1 MVEFEPFH
9 SAVNRIPVLRDKA
22 QGLAEDGM
30 LPEDLFAT
38 GKAPGHDHLEPEKLS
53 GSIDLEMIVRTPLVF
68 GEQTVDT
75 KGPKDRHFIDL
86 PMDGD
91 DLVVPPTMIK
101 GMISRAYETLTCSRF
116 RVFGDTDDREGQ
128 RRPKSKHSDRLTYRV
143 DPASALQLVPL
154 RLEKKDSD
162 GGFTAILLQGNT
174 MVTTDYSEGGTTYPT
189 MRAAS
194 LQAGMR
200 GHAKLCLQGGL
211 ERLERMTPHL
221 GEIRCHM
228 TLCLHGD
235 RGRGARYAY
244 WQVTHIRDN
253 SGKFVEV
260 FWINDSVTTIENLDD
275 VTGYVYRSTAEGDSP
290 SGLFHRKHDERVFFD
305 VSRGGPER
313 VTVDEGMLRDYRI
326 VVDSYIAYREE
337 EERLNLPLNK
347 RHHPNRVTAE
357 ARTIKQTRLKA
368 HKSQKEKTDVGQGET
383 NPEELPLVEL
393 EEGDLAYAVVERNR
407 DGSHV
412 VRQLLPVMIG
422 RRAYRVSPRDLARA
436 QGILPISDR
445 NEATAADRL
454 FGYIFPKAE
463 DKAVAENIAIQ
474 GQSLDSRNSEDESE
488 RNVVSRGRLIF
499 GAVDASRAKIGRK
512 EKILSPLLQPKTT
525 SARRFLTDSKGRT
538 PTNEESAPLARGEYF
553 ASGQFLGAAAYP
565 VHRTLME
572 RKNLDDSGF
581 PRRAQDDA
589 VIAGRKQDNI
599 GVRLTARSWVKIGSR
614 LRCRVSF
621 SNLSRNELTALIW
634 VLTPKNL
641 VPLRERDDDP
651 RTVGF
656 LQMGLGKPLGLGALE
671 VRIAEGG
678 LYVISGKDLGA
689 AYEDLSGCLGESES
703 QVEASE
709 YSFAEDVRTEL
720 ERQPWVQ
727 ALQRAAFGYTDGR
740 EVRYMSLEE
749 NKANNQTNF
758 RTGQP
763 KERRGLSPQDLHGD
777 GSHRCTQIPPDE
789 KRDPH

>member
-22 QGLAEDGM
+22 QGLAEDGR

-38 GKAPGHDHLEPEKLS
+38 GGAPGHDHLEPEKLS

-116 RVFGDTDDREGQ
+116 RVFGDTEDREGQ
-128 RRPKSKHSDRLTYRV
+128 RRPKSKHSDRLTYRG

-154 RLEKKDSD
+154 RLEKKNSD
-162 GGFTAILLQGNT
+162 GGFTAALLQGDT
-174 MVTTDYSEGGTTYPT
+174 MVTTDYRENGITYPT

-221 GEIRCHM
+221 EEIHCHM

-253 SGKFVEV
+253 SGKFVEA
-260 FWINDSVTTIENLDD
+260 FRIDDSVTTIEDMDD

-290 SGLFHRKHDERVFFD
+290 SKLFPRKHDERVFFD

-313 VTVDEGMLRDYRI
+313 VVVSEDVLRDYRI

-337 EERLNLPLNK
+337 EERLNLPLDK
-347 RHHPNRVTAE
+347 RHRPNRATAE
-357 ARTIKQTRLKA
+357 ARDGEGAPANLK
-368 HKSQKEKTDVGQGET
+368 KD
-383 NPEELPLVEL
+383 
-393 EEGDLAYAVVERNR
+393 DLAYAVVERNR
-407 DGSHV
+407 DGSHA

-436 QGILPISDR
+436 QGILPVSDR
-445 NEATAADRL
+445 DGATAADRL
-454 FGYIFPKAE
+454 FGYVVPEAE
-463 DKAVAENIAIQ
+463 DGARRGDV
-474 GQSLDSRNSEDESE
+474 S
-488 RNVVSRGRLIF
+488 SRGRLIF
-499 GAVDASRAKIGRK
+499 GAVDTSRAEIGRK

-538 PTNEESAPLARGEYF
+538 PTDEKGAPLARGEHF

-565 VHRTLME
+565 VHRTLVE

-581 PRRAQDDA
+581 PRRAQDE
-589 VIAGRKQDNI
+589 VVLAGRKQDNI

-621 SNLSRNELTALIW
+621 SNLSRNELTALVW

-641 VPLRERDDDP
+641 VPPRERNDDP

-678 LYVISGKDLGA
+678 LHVISGKDLGA

-703 QVEASE
+703 QTEVSE
-709 YSFAEDVRTEL
+709 YSFAEGVRAEL

-727 ALQRAAFGYTDGR
+727 ALQRAAFGYTDGK

-749 NKANNQTNF
+749 NKANNQTDF
-758 RTGQP
+758 RTGKP

-777 GSHRCTQIPPDE
+777 GSHRCTHIPPDE
-789 KRDPH
+789 KQAPRSQGPRPRYRRGR

>member
-38 GKAPGHDHLEPEKLS
+38 GKAPGHDHLEPGKLS

-68 GEQTVDT
+68 GEQTVEHEGG
-75 KGPKDRHFIDL
+75 KERHFIDL

-116 RVFGDTDDREGQ
+116 RVFGDTEDREGQ
-128 RRPKSKHSDRLTYRV
+128 RRPKSKHSDRLTYRG

-154 RLEKKDSD
+154 RLEKKNSD
-162 GGFTAILLQGNT
+162 GGFTAALLQGDT
-174 MVTTDYSEGGTTYPT
+174 MVTTDYRENGITYPT

-200 GHAKLCLQGGL
+200 GHARLLLSGGAK
-211 ERLERMTPHL
+211 ELERMAPHL
-221 GEIRCHM
+221 KEIHCHM

-253 SGKFVEV
+253 SGKFVEA
-260 FWINDSVTTIENLDD
+260 FRIDDSVTTIEDMDD

-290 SGLFHRKHDERVFFD
+290 SKLFPRKHDERVFFD

-313 VTVDEGMLRDYRI
+313 VVVSEDVLRDYRI

-337 EERLNLPLNK
+337 EERLNLPLDK
-347 RHHPNRVTAE
+347 RHRPNRATAE
-357 ARTIKQTRLKA
+357 ARDGEWAPADLK
-368 HKSQKEKTDVGQGET
+368 KD
-383 NPEELPLVEL
+383 
-393 EEGDLAYAVVERNR
+393 DLAYAVVERNR
-407 DGSHV
+407 DGSHA

-436 QGILPISDR
+436 QGILPVSDR
-445 NEATAADRL
+445 DGATAADRL
-454 FGYIFPKAE
+454 FGYVVPEAE
-463 DKAVAENIAIQ
+463 DGARRGDV
-474 GQSLDSRNSEDESE
+474 S
-488 RNVVSRGRLIF
+488 SRGRLIF

-538 PTNEESAPLARGEYF
+538 PTDEKGAPLARGEHF
-553 ASGQFLGAAAYP
+553 APGQFLGAAAYP
-565 VHRTLME
+565 VHRTLVE

-589 VIAGRKQDNI
+589 VLAGRKQDNI
-599 GVRLTARSWVKIGSR
+599 GVRLTARSWVRIGSR

-621 SNLSRNELTALIW
+621 SNLSRNELTALVW

-641 VPLRERDDDP
+641 VPPRERNDDP

-678 LYVISGKDLGA
+678 LHVISGKDLGA

-703 QVEASE
+703 RAEVSE
-709 YSFAEDVRTEL
+709 YSFAEGVRAEL

-727 ALQRAAFGYTDGR
+727 ALQRAAFGYTDGK

-749 NKANNQTNF
+749 NKANNQTDF
-758 RTGQP
+758 KTGRP
-763 KERRGLSPQDLHGD
+763 KDRRGFSPRDLHGD
-777 GSHRCTQIPPDE
+777 DSHRCTQIPLDE
-789 KRDPH
+789 KHAPHSWGPRPRYHRGR

>member
-22 QGLAEDGM
+22 QGLAEDGR

-38 GKAPGHDHLEPEKLS
+38 GGAPGHDHLEPEKLS

-86 PMDGD
+86 PMDD
-91 DLVVPPTMIK
+91 DGGLVVPPTMIK

-116 RVFGDTDDREGQ
+116 RVFGDTEDREGQ
-128 RRPKSKHSDRLTYRV
+128 RRPKSKHSDRLTYRG

-154 RLEKKDSD
+154 RLEKKNSD
-162 GGFTAILLQGNT
+162 GGFTAALLQGDT
-174 MVTTDYSEGGTTYPT
+174 MVTTDYRENGITYPT

-200 GHAKLCLQGGL
+200 GHAKLCLKVGL

-221 GEIRCHM
+221 EEIRCHM

-244 WQVTHIRDN
+244 WQVTHIQDN
-253 SGKFVEV
+253 SGNFVEA
-260 FWINDSVTTIENLDD
+260 FRIDDSVTTIEDMDN
-275 VTGYVYRSTAEGDSP
+275 VPGYVYRSTAEGDSP
-290 SGLFHRKHDERVFFD
+290 SSLFRRKHDERVFFD

-313 VTVDEGMLRDYRI
+313 VVVSEDVLRDYRI
-326 VVDSYIAYREE
+326 VIDSYIAYREE
-337 EERLNLPLNK
+337 EERLNLPLDK
-347 RHHPNRVTAE
+347 RHRPNRATAE
-357 ARTIKQTRLKA
+357 AR
-368 HKSQKEKTDVGQGET
+368 DGEGA
-383 NPEELPLVEL
+383 PVEL
-393 EEGDLAYAVVERNR
+393 KEGDLAYAVVERNR
-407 DGSHV
+407 DGSHA

-436 QGILPISDR
+436 QGILPVSDR
-445 NEATAADRL
+445 DGATAADRL
-454 FGYIFPKAE
+454 FGYVVPEAE
-463 DKAVAENIAIQ
+463 DGARRGDV
-474 GQSLDSRNSEDESE
+474 S
-488 RNVVSRGRLIF
+488 SRGRLIF

-512 EKILSPLLQPKTT
+512 EKTLSPLLQPKTT
-525 SARRFLTDSKGRT
+525 SARRFLTDSEGRT
-538 PTNEESAPLARGEYF
+538 PTDEKGAPLARGEHF

-565 VHRTLME
+565 VHRTLVE

-581 PRRAQDDA
+581 PRRAQNK
-589 VIAGRKQDNI
+589 VVLAGRKQDNI

-621 SNLSRNELTALIW
+621 SNLSRNELTALVW

-641 VPLRERDDDP
+641 VPPRERNDDP

-678 LYVISGKDLGA
+678 LRVISGKDLGA

-703 QVEASE
+703 QTEVSE
-709 YSFAEDVRTEL
+709 YSFAEGVRAEL

-727 ALQRAAFGYTDGR
+727 ALQRAAFGYTDGK

-749 NKANNQTNF
+749 NKANNQTDF
-758 RTGQP
+758 RTGKP

-777 GSHRCTQIPPDE
+777 GSHRCTHIPPDE
-789 KRDPH
+789 KRAPRSQGPRPRYRRGR

>member
-22 QGLAEDGM
+22 QGLAEDGR

-38 GKAPGHDHLEPEKLS
+38 GGAPGHDHLEPEKLS

-86 PMDGD
+86 PMDD
-91 DLVVPPTMIK
+91 DGGLVVPPTMIK

-116 RVFGDTDDREGQ
+116 RVFGDTEDREGQ
-128 RRPKSKHSDRLTYRV
+128 RRPKSKHSDRLTYRG

-154 RLEKKDSD
+154 RLEKKNSD
-162 GGFTAILLQGNT
+162 GGFTAALLQGDT
-174 MVTTDYSEGGTTYPT
+174 MVTTDYRENGITYPT

-221 GEIRCHM
+221 EEIHCHM

-244 WQVTHIRDN
+244 WQVTHIRDG

-260 FWINDSVTTIENLDD
+260 FWINDSVTTIEDMDD

-290 SGLFHRKHDERVFFD
+290 SKLFPRKHDERVFFD

-313 VTVDEGMLRDYRI
+313 VVVSEDVLRDYRI

-337 EERLNLPLNK
+337 EERLNLPLDK
-347 RHHPNRVTAE
+347 RHRPNRATAE
-357 ARTIKQTRLKA
+357 ARDGEGAPANLK
-368 HKSQKEKTDVGQGET
+368 KD
-383 NPEELPLVEL
+383 
-393 EEGDLAYAVVERNR
+393 DLAYAVVERNR
-407 DGSHV
+407 DGSHA

-422 RRAYRVSPRDLARA
+422 RRAYRVSPRDLAEL
-436 QGILPISDR
+436 QGILPVSDR
-445 NEATAADRL
+445 DGATAADRL
-454 FGYIFPKAE
+454 FGYVVPEAE
-463 DKAVAENIAIQ
+463 DGARGGDV
-474 GQSLDSRNSEDESE
+474 S
-488 RNVVSRGRLIF
+488 SRGRLTF

-538 PTNEESAPLARGEYF
+538 PTDEKGAPLARGEHF
-553 ASGQFLGAAAYP
+553 APGQFLGAAAYP
-565 VHRTLME
+565 VHRTLVE

-589 VIAGRKQDNI
+589 VLAGRKQDNI
-599 GVRLTARSWVKIGSR
+599 GVRLTARSWVRIGSR

-621 SNLSRNELTALIW
+621 SNLSRNELTALVW

-641 VPLRERDDDP
+641 VPPRERNDDP

-678 LYVISGKDLGA
+678 LRVISGKDLGA

-703 QVEASE
+703 QTEVSE
-709 YSFAEDVRTEL
+709 YSFAEGVRAEL

-727 ALQRAAFGYTDGR
+727 ALQRAAFGYTDGK

-749 NKANNQTNF
+749 NKANNQTDF
-758 RTGQP
+758 RTGKP

-777 GSHRCTQIPPDE
+777 GSHRCTHIPPDE
-789 KRDPH
+789 KQAPRSQGPRPRYRRGR

>member
-22 QGLAEDGM
+22 QGLAEDGR

-38 GKAPGHDHLEPEKLS
+38 GGAPGHDHLESEKLS

-68 GEQTVDT
+68 GEQTIDT
-75 KGPKDRHFIDL
+75 KGPKERHFIDL

-116 RVFGDTDDREGQ
+116 RVFGDTEDREGQ
-128 RRPKSKHSDRLTYRV
+128 RRPKSKHSDRLTYRG
-143 DPASALQLVPL
+143 DPASALRLVPL
-154 RLEKKDSD
+154 RLEKKNSD
-162 GGFTAILLQGNT
+162 GGFTAALLQGDT
-174 MVTTDYSEGGTTYPT
+174 MVTTDYRENGITYPT

-221 GEIRCHM
+221 EEIRCHM

-244 WQVTHIRDN
+244 WQVTHIRDG
-253 SGKFVEV
+253 SGKFVEA
-260 FWINDSVTTIENLDD
+260 FRIDDSVTTIEDMDD
-275 VTGYVYRSTAEGDSP
+275 VPGYVYRSTAEGDSP
-290 SGLFHRKHDERVFFD
+290 SSLFRRKHDERVFFD

-313 VTVDEGMLRDYRI
+313 VVVSEDVLRDYRI
-326 VVDSYIAYREE
+326 VIDSYIAYREE
-337 EERLNLPLNK
+337 EERLNLPLDK
-347 RHHPNRVTAE
+347 RHRPNRATAE
-357 ARTIKQTRLKA
+357 ARDGEGAPADLK
-368 HKSQKEKTDVGQGET
+368 K
-383 NPEELPLVEL
+383 
-393 EEGDLAYAVVERNR
+393 GDLAYAVVERNR
-407 DGSHV
+407 DGSHA

-422 RRAYRVSPRDLARA
+422 RRAYRVSPRDLAEL
-436 QGILPISDR
+436 QGILPVSDR
-445 NEATAADRL
+445 DGATAADRL
-454 FGYIFPKAE
+454 FGYVVPEAE
-463 DKAVAENIAIQ
+463 DGARRGDV
-474 GQSLDSRNSEDESE
+474 S
-488 RNVVSRGRLIF
+488 SRGRLIF
-499 GAVDASRAKIGRK
+499 GAVDASRAEIGRK
-512 EKILSPLLQPKTT
+512 EKVLSPLLQPKTT
-525 SARRFLTDSKGRT
+525 SARRFLTDSEGRT
-538 PTNEESAPLARGEYF
+538 PTDEKGAPLARGEHF

-565 VHRTLME
+565 VHRTLVE

-589 VIAGRKQDNI
+589 VLAGRKQDNI
-599 GVRLTARSWVKIGSR
+599 GVRLTARSWVRIGSR

-621 SNLSRNELTALIW
+621 SNLSRNELTALVW

-641 VPLRERDDDP
+641 VPPRERNDDP

-671 VRIAEGG
+671 VRIVEGG
-678 LYVISGKDLGA
+678 LHVISGKDLGA
-689 AYEDLSGCLGESES
+689 AYEGLSGCLGESES
-703 QVEASE
+703 QAEVSE
-709 YSFAEDVRTEL
+709 YAFAEGVRAEL

-727 ALQRAAFGYTDGR
+727 ALQRAAFGYTDGK

-749 NKANNQTNF
+749 NKANNQTDF
-758 RTGQP
+758 RTGKP

-777 GSHRCTQIPPDE
+777 GSHRCTQVSPDE
-789 KRDPH
+789 KRGPRSQGPRPRYRRGR

>member
-22 QGLAEDGM
+22 QGLAEDGR

-38 GKAPGHDHLEPEKLS
+38 GGAPGHDHLESEKLS

-68 GEQTVDT
+68 GEQTIDT
-75 KGPKDRHFIDL
+75 KGPKERHFIDL

-116 RVFGDTDDREGQ
+116 RVFGDTEDREGQ
-128 RRPKSKHSDRLTYRV
+128 RRPKSKHSDRLTYRG
-143 DPASALQLVPL
+143 DPASALRLVPL
-154 RLEKKDSD
+154 RLEKKNSD
-162 GGFTAILLQGNT
+162 GGFTAALLQGDT
-174 MVTTDYSEGGTTYPT
+174 MVTTDYRENGITYPT

-221 GEIRCHM
+221 EEIRCHM

-244 WQVTHIRDN
+244 WQVTHIRDG
-253 SGKFVEV
+253 SGKFVEA
-260 FWINDSVTTIENLDD
+260 FRIDDSVTTIEDMDD
-275 VTGYVYRSTAEGDSP
+275 VPGYVYRSTAEGDSP
-290 SGLFHRKHDERVFFD
+290 SSLFRRKHDERVFFD

-313 VTVDEGMLRDYRI
+313 VVVSEDVLRDYRI
-326 VVDSYIAYREE
+326 VIDSYIAYREE
-337 EERLNLPLNK
+337 EERLNLPLDK
-347 RHHPNRVTAE
+347 RHRPNRATAE
-357 ARTIKQTRLKA
+357 ARDGEGAPADLK
-368 HKSQKEKTDVGQGET
+368 K
-383 NPEELPLVEL
+383 
-393 EEGDLAYAVVERNR
+393 GDLAYAVVERNR
-407 DGSHV
+407 DGSHA

-422 RRAYRVSPRDLARA
+422 RRAYRVSPRDLAEL
-436 QGILPISDR
+436 QGILPVSDR
-445 NEATAADRL
+445 DGATAADRL
-454 FGYIFPKAE
+454 FGYVVPEAE
-463 DKAVAENIAIQ
+463 DGARRGDV
-474 GQSLDSRNSEDESE
+474 S
-488 RNVVSRGRLIF
+488 SRGRLIF
-499 GAVDASRAKIGRK
+499 GAVDASRAEIGRK
-512 EKILSPLLQPKTT
+512 EKVLSPLLQPKTT
-525 SARRFLTDSKGRT
+525 SARRFLTDSEGRT
-538 PTNEESAPLARGEYF
+538 PTDEKGAPLARGEHF

-565 VHRTLME
+565 VHRTLVE

-589 VIAGRKQDNI
+589 VLAGRKQDNI
-599 GVRLTARSWVKIGSR
+599 GVRLTARSWVRIGSR

-621 SNLSRNELTALIW
+621 SNLSRNELPALVW

-641 VPLRERDDDP
+641 VPPRERNDDP

-671 VRIAEGG
+671 VRIVEGG
-678 LYVISGKDLGA
+678 LHVISGKDLGA
-689 AYEDLSGCLGESES
+689 AYEGLSGCLGESES
-703 QVEASE
+703 QAEVSE
-709 YSFAEDVRTEL
+709 YAFAEGVRAEL

-727 ALQRAAFGYTDGR
+727 ALQRAAFGYTDGK

-749 NKANNQTNF
+749 NKANNQTDF
-758 RTGQP
+758 RTGKP

-777 GSHRCTQIPPDE
+777 GSHRCTQVSPDE
-789 KRDPH
+789 KRVPRSQGPRPRYRRGR

>member
-22 QGLAEDGM
+22 QGLAEDGR

-38 GKAPGHDHLEPEKLS
+38 GGAPGHDHLEPEKLS

-86 PMDGD
+86 PMDD
-91 DLVVPPTMIK
+91 DGGLVVPPTMIK

-116 RVFGDTDDREGQ
+116 RVFGDTEDREGQ
-128 RRPKSKHSDRLTYRV
+128 RRPKSKHSDRLTYRG

-154 RLEKKDSD
+154 RLEKKNSD
-162 GGFTAILLQGNT
+162 GGFTAALLQGDT
-174 MVTTDYSEGGTTYPT
+174 MVTTDYRENGITYPT

-200 GHAKLCLQGGL
+200 GHAKLCLKVGL

-221 GEIRCHM
+221 EEIRCHM

-244 WQVTHIRDN
+244 WQVTHIQDN
-253 SGKFVEV
+253 SGNFVEA
-260 FWINDSVTTIENLDD
+260 FRIDDSVTTIEDMDN
-275 VTGYVYRSTAEGDSP
+275 VPGYVYRSTAEGDSP
-290 SGLFHRKHDERVFFD
+290 SSLFRRKHDERVFFD

-313 VTVDEGMLRDYRI
+313 VVVSEDVLRDYRI
-326 VVDSYIAYREE
+326 VIDSYIAYREE
-337 EERLNLPLNK
+337 ERLNLPLDK
-347 RHHPNRVTAE
+347 RHRPNRATAE
-357 ARTIKQTRLKA
+357 AR
-368 HKSQKEKTDVGQGET
+368 DGEGA
-383 NPEELPLVEL
+383 PVEL
-393 EEGDLAYAVVERNR
+393 KEGDLAYAVVERNR
-407 DGSHV
+407 DGSHA

-436 QGILPISDR
+436 QGILPVSDR
-445 NEATAADRL
+445 DGATAADRL
-454 FGYIFPKAE
+454 FGYVVPEAE
-463 DKAVAENIAIQ
+463 DGARRGDV
-474 GQSLDSRNSEDESE
+474 S
-488 RNVVSRGRLIF
+488 SRGRLIF

-512 EKILSPLLQPKTT
+512 EKTLSPLLQPKTT
-525 SARRFLTDSKGRT
+525 SARRFLTDSEGRT
-538 PTNEESAPLARGEYF
+538 PTDEKGAPLARGEHF

-565 VHRTLME
+565 VHRTLVE

-581 PRRAQDDA
+581 PRRAQNK
-589 VIAGRKQDNI
+589 VVLAGRKQDNI

-621 SNLSRNELTALIW
+621 SNLSRNELTALVW

-641 VPLRERDDDP
+641 VPPRERNDDP

-678 LYVISGKDLGA
+678 LRVISGKDLGA

-703 QVEASE
+703 QTEVSE
-709 YSFAEDVRTEL
+709 YSFAEGVRAEL

-727 ALQRAAFGYTDGR
+727 ALQRAAFGYTDGK

-749 NKANNQTNF
+749 NKANNQTDF
-758 RTGQP
+758 KTGKP

-777 GSHRCTQIPPDE
+777 GSHRCTHIPPDE
-789 KRDPH
+789 KRAPRSQGPRPRYRRGR

>member
-22 QGLAEDGM
+22 QGLAEDGR

-38 GKAPGHDHLEPEKLS
+38 GGAPGHDHLEPEKLS

-86 PMDGD
+86 PMDD
-91 DLVVPPTMIK
+91 DGGLVVPPTMIK

-116 RVFGDTDDREGQ
+116 RVFGDTEDREGQ
-128 RRPKSKHSDRLTYRV
+128 RRPKSKHSDRLTYRG

-154 RLEKKDSD
+154 RLEKKNSD
-162 GGFTAILLQGNT
+162 GSFTAALLQGDT
-174 MVTTDYSEGGTTYPT
+174 MVTTDYRENGITYPT

-200 GHAKLCLQGGL
+200 GHAKLCLKVGL

-221 GEIRCHM
+221 EEIRCHM

-244 WQVTHIRDN
+244 WQVTHIQDN
-253 SGKFVEV
+253 SGNFVEA
-260 FWINDSVTTIENLDD
+260 FRIDDSVTTIEDMDN
-275 VTGYVYRSTAEGDSP
+275 VPGYVYRSTAEGDSP
-290 SGLFHRKHDERVFFD
+290 SSLFRRKHDERVFFD

-313 VTVDEGMLRDYRI
+313 VVVSEDVLRDYRI
-326 VVDSYIAYREE
+326 VIDSYIAYREE
-337 EERLNLPLNK
+337 ERLNLPLDK
-347 RHHPNRVTAE
+347 RHRPNRATAE
-357 ARTIKQTRLKA
+357 AR
-368 HKSQKEKTDVGQGET
+368 DGEGA
-383 NPEELPLVEL
+383 PVEL
-393 EEGDLAYAVVERNR
+393 KEGDLAYAVVERNR
-407 DGSHV
+407 DGSHA

-436 QGILPISDR
+436 QGILPVSDR
-445 NEATAADRL
+445 DGATAADRL
-454 FGYIFPKAE
+454 FGYVVPEAE
-463 DKAVAENIAIQ
+463 DGARRGDV
-474 GQSLDSRNSEDESE
+474 S
-488 RNVVSRGRLIF
+488 SRGRLIF

-512 EKILSPLLQPKTT
+512 EKTLSPLLQPKTT
-525 SARRFLTDSKGRT
+525 SARRFLTDSEGRT
-538 PTNEESAPLARGEYF
+538 PTDEKGAPLARGEHF

-565 VHRTLME
+565 VHRTLVE

-581 PRRAQDDA
+581 PRRAQNK
-589 VIAGRKQDNI
+589 VVLAGRKQDNI

-621 SNLSRNELTALIW
+621 SNLSRNELTALVW

-641 VPLRERDDDP
+641 VPPRERNDDP

-678 LYVISGKDLGA
+678 LRVISGKDLGA

-703 QVEASE
+703 QTEVSE
-709 YSFAEDVRTEL
+709 YSFAEGVRAEL

-727 ALQRAAFGYTDGR
+727 ALQRAAFGYTDGK

-749 NKANNQTNF
+749 NKANNQTDF
-758 RTGQP
+758 RTGKP

-777 GSHRCTQIPPDE
+777 GSHRCTHIPPDE
-789 KRDPH
+789 KRAPRSQGPRPRYRRGR

>member
-38 GKAPGHDHLEPEKLS
+38 GKAPGHDHLEPGKLS

-68 GEQTVDT
+68 GEQTVEHEGG
-75 KGPKDRHFIDL
+75 KERHFIDL

-116 RVFGDTDDREGQ
+116 RVFGDTEDREGQ
-128 RRPKSKHSDRLTYRV
+128 RRPKSKHSDRLTYRG

-154 RLEKKDSD
+154 RLEKKNSD
-162 GGFTAILLQGNT
+162 GGFTAALLQGDT
-174 MVTTDYSEGGTTYPT
+174 MVTTDYRENGITYPT

-200 GHAKLCLQGGL
+200 GHARLLLSGGAK
-211 ERLERMTPHL
+211 ELERMAPHL
-221 GEIRCHM
+221 KEIHCHM

-253 SGKFVEV
+253 SGKFVEA
-260 FWINDSVTTIENLDD
+260 FRIDDSVTTIEDMDD

-290 SGLFHRKHDERVFFD
+290 SKLFPRKHDERVFFD

-313 VTVDEGMLRDYRI
+313 VVVSEDVLRDYRI
-326 VVDSYIAYREE
+326 VIDSYIAYREE
-337 EERLNLPLNK
+337 EERLNLPLDK
-347 RHHPNRVTAE
+347 RHRPNRATAE
-357 ARTIKQTRLKA
+357 ARDGEWAPADLK
-368 HKSQKEKTDVGQGET
+368 KD
-383 NPEELPLVEL
+383 
-393 EEGDLAYAVVERNR
+393 DLAYAVVERNR
-407 DGSHV
+407 DGSHA

-422 RRAYRVSPRDLARA
+422 RRAYQVSPRDLARA
-436 QGILPISDR
+436 QGILPVSDR
-445 NEATAADRL
+445 DGATAADRL
-454 FGYIFPKAE
+454 FGYVVPEAE
-463 DKAVAENIAIQ
+463 DGARRGDV
-474 GQSLDSRNSEDESE
+474 S
-488 RNVVSRGRLIF
+488 SRGRLIF

-538 PTNEESAPLARGEYF
+538 PTDEKGAPLARGEHF
-553 ASGQFLGAAAYP
+553 APGQFLGAAAYP
-565 VHRTLME
+565 VHRTLVE

-589 VIAGRKQDNI
+589 VLAGRKQDNI
-599 GVRLTARSWVKIGSR
+599 GVRLTARSWVRIGSR

-621 SNLSRNELTALIW
+621 SNLSRNELTALVW

-641 VPLRERDDDP
+641 VPPRERNDDP

-678 LYVISGKDLGA
+678 LHVISGKDLGA

-703 QVEASE
+703 RAEVSE
-709 YSFAEDVRTEL
+709 SSFAEGVRAEL

-727 ALQRAAFGYTDGR
+727 ALQRAAFGYTDGK

-749 NKANNQTNF
+749 NKANNQTDF
-758 RTGQP
+758 KTGRP
-763 KERRGLSPQDLHGD
+763 KDRRGFSPRDLHGD
-777 GSHRCTQIPPDE
+777 DSHRCTQIPLDE
-789 KRDPH
+789 KHAPHSWGPRPRYHRGR

>member
-22 QGLAEDGM
+22 QGLAEDGR

-91 DLVVPPTMIK
+91 GGLVVPPTMIK

-116 RVFGDTDDREGQ
+116 RVFGDTEDREGQ
-128 RRPKSKHSDRLTYRV
+128 RRPKSKHSDRLTYRG

-154 RLEKKDSD
+154 RLEKKNFD
-162 GGFTAILLQGNT
+162 GGFTAALLQGDT
-174 MVTTDYSEGGTTYPT
+174 MVTTDYRENGITYPT

-221 GEIRCHM
+221 EEIRCHM

-244 WQVTHIRDN
+244 WQVTHIQDN
-253 SGKFVEV
+253 SGNFVEA
-260 FWINDSVTTIENLDD
+260 FRIDDSVTTIEDMDN
-275 VTGYVYRSTAEGDSP
+275 VPGYVYRSTAEGDSP
-290 SGLFHRKHDERVFFD
+290 SSLFPRKHDERVFFD

-313 VTVDEGMLRDYRI
+313 VVVSEDVLRDYRI
-326 VVDSYIAYREE
+326 VIDSYIAYREE
-337 EERLNLPLNK
+337 EERLNLPLDK
-347 RHHPNRVTAE
+347 RHRPNRATAE
-357 ARTIKQTRLKA
+357 AR
-368 HKSQKEKTDVGQGET
+368 DGEGA
-383 NPEELPLVEL
+383 PVEL
-393 EEGDLAYAVVERNR
+393 KEGDLAYAVVERNR
-407 DGSHV
+407 DGSHA

-422 RRAYRVSPRDLARA
+422 RRAYRVSPRDLAEH
-436 QGILPISDR
+436 QGILPVSDR
-445 NEATAADRL
+445 DGATAADRL
-454 FGYIFPKAE
+454 FGYVVPEAE
-463 DKAVAENIAIQ
+463 DGARRGDV
-474 GQSLDSRNSEDESE
+474 S
-488 RNVVSRGRLIF
+488 SRGRLIF
-499 GAVDASRAKIGRK
+499 GAVDASRAEIGRK

-538 PTNEESAPLARGEYF
+538 PTDEKGAPLARGEHF

-565 VHRTLME
+565 VHRTLVE

-581 PRRAQDDA
+581 PRRAQDE
-589 VIAGRKQDNI
+589 VVLAGRKQDNI

-621 SNLSRNELTALIW
+621 SNLSRNELTALVW

-641 VPLRERDDDP
+641 VPPRERNDDP

-678 LYVISGKDLGA
+678 LHVISGKDLGA
-689 AYEDLSGCLGESES
+689 AYEDLSGCLGESKS
-703 QVEASE
+703 QTEVSE
-709 YSFAEDVRTEL
+709 YSFAEGVRAEL

-727 ALQRAAFGYTDGR
+727 ALQRAAFGYTDGK

-749 NKANNQTNF
+749 NKANNQTDF
-758 RTGQP
+758 RTGKP

-777 GSHRCTQIPPDE
+777 GSHRCTHIPPDE
-789 KRDPH
+789 KRAPRSQGPRPRYRRGR

>member
-22 QGLAEDGM
+22 QGLAEDGR

-38 GKAPGHDHLEPEKLS
+38 GGAPGHDHLEPEKLS

-86 PMDGD
+86 PMDD
-91 DLVVPPTMIK
+91 DGGLVVPPTMIK

-116 RVFGDTDDREGQ
+116 RVFGDTEDREGQ
-128 RRPKSKHSDRLTYRV
+128 RRPKSKHSDRLTYRG

-154 RLEKKDSD
+154 RLEKKNSD
-162 GGFTAILLQGNT
+162 GSFTAALLQGDT
-174 MVTTDYSEGGTTYPT
+174 MVTTDYRENGITYPT

-200 GHAKLCLQGGL
+200 GHAKLCLKVGL

-221 GEIRCHM
+221 EEIRCHM

-235 RGRGARYAY
+235 RGRGAHYAY

-260 FWINDSVTTIENLDD
+260 FWINDSVTTIEDMDD

-290 SGLFHRKHDERVFFD
+290 SKLFPRKHDERVFFD

-313 VTVDEGMLRDYRI
+313 ITVSEDLLRGYRI

-337 EERLNLPLNK
+337 EERLNLPLDK
-347 RHHPNRVTAE
+347 RHRPNRATAE
-357 ARTIKQTRLKA
+357 ARGGEGTPAELK
-368 HKSQKEKTDVGQGET
+368 
-383 NPEELPLVEL
+383 
-393 EEGDLAYAVVERNR
+393 EGDLAYAVVERNR
-407 DGSHV
+407 DGSHA

-436 QGILPISDR
+436 QGILPVSDR
-445 NEATAADRL
+445 DGATAADRL
-454 FGYIFPKAE
+454 FGYVVPEAE
-463 DKAVAENIAIQ
+463 DGARRGDV
-474 GQSLDSRNSEDESE
+474 S
-488 RNVVSRGRLIF
+488 SRGRLIF

-512 EKILSPLLQPKTT
+512 EKTLSPLLQPKTT
-525 SARRFLTDSKGRT
+525 SARRFLTDSEGRT
-538 PTNEESAPLARGEYF
+538 PTDEKGAPLARGEHF

-565 VHRTLME
+565 VHRTLVE

-581 PRRAQDDA
+581 PRRAQDE
-589 VIAGRKQDNI
+589 VVLAGRKQDNI

-621 SNLSRNELTALIW
+621 SNLSRNELTALVW

-641 VPLRERDDDP
+641 VPPRERNDDP

-678 LYVISGKDLGA
+678 LHVISGKDLGA

-703 QVEASE
+703 QTEVSE
-709 YSFAEDVRTEL
+709 YSFAEGVRAEL

-727 ALQRAAFGYTDGR
+727 ALQRAAFGYTDGK

-749 NKANNQTNF
+749 NKANNQTDF
-758 RTGQP
+758 RTGKP

-777 GSHRCTQIPPDE
+777 GSHRCTHIPPDE
-789 KRDPH
+789 KRAPRSQGPRPRYRRGR

>member
-22 QGLAEDGM
+22 QGLAEDGR

-68 GEQTVDT
+68 GEQTVEHEGG
-75 KGPKDRHFIDL
+75 KERHFIDL

-116 RVFGDTDDREGQ
+116 RVFGDTEDREGQ
-128 RRPKSKHSDRLTYRV
+128 RRPKSKHSDRLTYRG

-154 RLEKKDSD
+154 RLEKKNSD
-162 GGFTAILLQGNT
+162 GGFTAALLQGDT
-174 MVTTDYSEGGTTYPT
+174 MVTTDYRENGITYPT

-200 GHAKLCLQGGL
+200 GHARLLLSGGAK
-211 ERLERMTPHL
+211 ELERMAPHL
-221 GEIRCHM
+221 KEIHCHM

-253 SGKFVEV
+253 SGKFVEA
-260 FWINDSVTTIENLDD
+260 FRIDDSVTTIEDMDD

-290 SGLFHRKHDERVFFD
+290 SKLFPRKHDERVFFD

-313 VTVDEGMLRDYRI
+313 VVVSEDVLRDYRI

-337 EERLNLPLNK
+337 EERLNLPLDK
-347 RHHPNRVTAE
+347 RHRPNRATAE
-357 ARTIKQTRLKA
+357 ARDGEWAPADLK
-368 HKSQKEKTDVGQGET
+368 KD
-383 NPEELPLVEL
+383 
-393 EEGDLAYAVVERNR
+393 DLAYAVVERNR
-407 DGSHV
+407 DGSHA

-436 QGILPISDR
+436 QGILPVSDR
-445 NEATAADRL
+445 DGATAADRL
-454 FGYIFPKAE
+454 FGYVVPEAE
-463 DKAVAENIAIQ
+463 DGARRGDV
-474 GQSLDSRNSEDESE
+474 S
-488 RNVVSRGRLIF
+488 SRGRLIF

-538 PTNEESAPLARGEYF
+538 PTDEKGAPLARGEHF
-553 ASGQFLGAAAYP
+553 APGQFLGAAAYP
-565 VHRTLME
+565 VHRTLVE

-589 VIAGRKQDNI
+589 VLAGRTQDNI
-599 GVRLTARSWVKIGSR
+599 GVRLTARSWVRIGSR

-621 SNLSRNELTALIW
+621 SNLSRNELTALVW

-641 VPLRERDDDP
+641 VPPRERNDDP

-678 LYVISGKDLGA
+678 LHVISGKDLGA

-703 QVEASE
+703 RAEVSE
-709 YSFAEDVRTEL
+709 YSFAEGVRAEL

-727 ALQRAAFGYTDGR
+727 ALQRAAFGYTDGK

-749 NKANNQTNF
+749 NKANNQTDF
-758 RTGQP
+758 KTGRP
-763 KERRGLSPQDLHGD
+763 KDRRGFSPRDLHGD
-777 GSHRCTQIPPDE
+777 DSHRCTQIPLDE
-789 KRDPH
+789 KHAPHSWGPRPRYHRGR

>member
-22 QGLAEDGM
+22 QGLAEDGR

-91 DLVVPPTMIK
+91 GGLVVPPTMIK

-116 RVFGDTDDREGQ
+116 RVFGDTEDREGQ
-128 RRPKSKHSDRLTYRV
+128 RRPKSKHFDRLTYRG

-154 RLEKKDSD
+154 RLEKKNSD
-162 GGFTAILLQGNT
+162 GGFTAALLQGDT
-174 MVTTDYSEGGTTYPT
+174 MVTTDYRENGITYPT

-221 GEIRCHM
+221 EEIRCHM

-244 WQVTHIRDN
+244 WQVTHIQDN
-253 SGKFVEV
+253 SGNFVEA
-260 FWINDSVTTIENLDD
+260 FRIDDSVTTIEDMDN
-275 VTGYVYRSTAEGDSP
+275 VPGYVYRSTAEGDSP
-290 SGLFHRKHDERVFFD
+290 SSLFRRKHDERVFFD

-313 VTVDEGMLRDYRI
+313 VVVSEDVLRDYRI
-326 VVDSYIAYREE
+326 VIDSYIAYREE
-337 EERLNLPLNK
+337 EERLNLPLDK
-347 RHHPNRVTAE
+347 RHRPNRATAE
-357 ARTIKQTRLKA
+357 AR
-368 HKSQKEKTDVGQGET
+368 DGEGA
-383 NPEELPLVEL
+383 PVEL
-393 EEGDLAYAVVERNR
+393 KEGDLAYAVVERNR
-407 DGSHV
+407 DGSHA

-436 QGILPISDR
+436 QGILPVSDR
-445 NEATAADRL
+445 DGATAADRL
-454 FGYIFPKAE
+454 FGYVVPEAE
-463 DKAVAENIAIQ
+463 DGARRGDV
-474 GQSLDSRNSEDESE
+474 S
-488 RNVVSRGRLIF
+488 SRGRLIF

-512 EKILSPLLQPKTT
+512 EKTLSPLLQPKTT
-525 SARRFLTDSKGRT
+525 SARRFLTDSEGRT
-538 PTNEESAPLARGEYF
+538 PTDEKGAPLARGEHF

-565 VHRTLME
+565 VHRTLVE

-581 PRRAQDDA
+581 PRRAQDE
-589 VIAGRKQDNI
+589 VVLAGRKQDNI

-621 SNLSRNELTALIW
+621 SNLSRNELTALVW

-641 VPLRERDDDP
+641 VPPRERNDDP

-678 LYVISGKDLGA
+678 LHVISGKDLGA

-703 QVEASE
+703 QTEVSE
-709 YSFAEDVRTEL
+709 YSFAEDVRAEL

-727 ALQRAAFGYTDGR
+727 ALQRAAFGYTDGK

-749 NKANNQTNF
+749 NKANNQTDF
-758 RTGQP
+758 KTGKP

-777 GSHRCTQIPPDE
+777 GSHRCTHIPPDE
-789 KRDPH
+789 KRAPRSQGPRPRYRRGR

>member
-30 LPEDLFAT
+30 LPEDLFAI

-86 PMDGD
+86 PMDD
-91 DLVVPPTMIK
+91 DGGLVVPPTMIK

-116 RVFGDTDDREGQ
+116 RVFGDTEDREGQ
-128 RRPKSKHSDRLTYRV
+128 RRPKSKHSDRLTYRG

-154 RLEKKDSD
+154 RLEKKNSD
-162 GGFTAILLQGNT
+162 GGFTAALLQGDT
-174 MVTTDYSEGGTTYPT
+174 MVTTDYREGSITYPT

-200 GHAKLCLQGGL
+200 GHAKFCLQGGL

-253 SGKFVEV
+253 SGKFVEA
-260 FWINDSVTTIENLDD
+260 FRIDDSVTTIEDMDD

-290 SGLFHRKHDERVFFD
+290 SKLFPRKHDERVFFD

-313 VTVDEGMLRDYRI
+313 VTVSEDVLRDYRI

-337 EERLNLPLNK
+337 EERLNLPLDK
-347 RHHPNRVTAE
+347 GHHPNRATAE
-357 ARTIKQTRLKA
+357 AR
-368 HKSQKEKTDVGQGET
+368 GGEGA
-383 NPEELPLVEL
+383 PVEL
-393 EEGDLAYAVVERNR
+393 KEGDLAYAVVERNR
-407 DGSHV
+407 DGSHA

-422 RRAYRVSPRDLARA
+422 RRAYRVSPRRLAER
-436 QGILPISDR
+436 QGILPVSDR
-445 NEATAADRL
+445 DGATAADRL
-454 FGYIFPKAE
+454 FGYVVPEAE
-463 DKAVAENIAIQ
+463 DGARGGDV
-474 GQSLDSRNSEDESE
+474 S
-488 RNVVSRGRLIF
+488 SRGRLTF

-538 PTNEESAPLARGEYF
+538 PTDEKGAPLARGEHF
-553 ASGQFLGAAAYP
+553 APGQFLGAAAYP
-565 VHRTLME
+565 VHRTLVE

-581 PRRAQDDA
+581 PRRAQDE
-589 VIAGRKQDNI
+589 VVLAGRKQDNI

-621 SNLSRNELTALIW
+621 SNLSRNELTALVW

-641 VPLRERDDDP
+641 VPPRERNDDP

-678 LYVISGKDLGA
+678 LHVISGKDLGA

-703 QVEASE
+703 QTEVSE
-709 YSFAEDVRTEL
+709 YSFAEGVRAEL

-727 ALQRAAFGYTDGR
+727 ALQRAAFGYTDGK

-749 NKANNQTNF
+749 NKANNQTDF
-758 RTGQP
+758 RTGKP

-777 GSHRCTQIPPDE
+777 GSHRCTHIPPDE
-789 KRDPH
+789 KQAPRSQGPRPRYRRGR

>member
-22 QGLAEDGM
+22 QGLAEDGR

-38 GKAPGHDHLEPEKLS
+38 GGAPGHDHLEPERLS

-68 GEQTVDT
+68 GEQTVEHEGG
-75 KGPKDRHFIDL
+75 KERHFIDL

-116 RVFGDTDDREGQ
+116 RVFGDTEDREGQ
-128 RRPKSKHSDRLTYRV
+128 RRPKSKHSDRLTYRG

-154 RLEKKDSD
+154 RLEKKNSD
-162 GGFTAILLQGNT
+162 GGFTAALLQGDT
-174 MVTTDYSEGGTTYPT
+174 MVTTDYRENGIIYPT
-189 MRAAS
+189 MRTAN

-200 GHAKLCLQGGL
+200 GHAKLCLKGGL

-221 GEIRCHM
+221 EEIHCHM

-244 WQVTHIRDN
+244 WQVTHIRDG

-260 FWINDSVTTIENLDD
+260 FRIDDSVTTIEDLDD
-275 VTGYVYRSTAEGDSP
+275 VPGYVYRSTAEGDSP
-290 SGLFHRKHDERVFFD
+290 SNLFPRKHDERVFFD

-313 VTVDEGMLRDYRI
+313 VVVGEDVLRGYRI

-337 EERLNLPLNK
+337 EERLNLPLDK
-347 RHHPNRVTAE
+347 RHRPNRATAE
-357 ARTIKQTRLKA
+357 ARGGEGAPAELK
-368 HKSQKEKTDVGQGET
+368 K
-383 NPEELPLVEL
+383 
-393 EEGDLAYAVVERNR
+393 GDLAYAVVERNR
-407 DGSHV
+407 DGSHA

-422 RRAYRVSPRDLARA
+422 RRAYRVSPRDLAEV
-436 QGILPISDR
+436 QGILPVSDR
-445 NEATAADRL
+445 DGATAADRL
-454 FGYIFPKAE
+454 FGYVVPEAE
-463 DKAVAENIAIQ
+463 DGARGGDV
-474 GQSLDSRNSEDESE
+474 S
-488 RNVVSRGRLIF
+488 SRGRLTF

-525 SARRFLTDSKGRT
+525 SARRFLTDSEGRT
-538 PTNEESAPLARGEYF
+538 PTDEKGAPLARGEHF
-553 ASGQFLGAAAYP
+553 APGQFLGAAAYP
-565 VHRTLME
+565 VHRTLVE

-589 VIAGRKQDNI
+589 VLAGRKQDNI
-599 GVRLTARSWVKIGSR
+599 GVRLTARSWVRIGSR

-621 SNLSRNELTALIW
+621 SNLSRNELTALVW

-641 VPLRERDDDP
+641 VPPRERNDDP

-678 LYVISGKDLGA
+678 LHVISGKDLGA

-703 QVEASE
+703 QTEVSE
-709 YSFAEDVRTEL
+709 YSFAEDVRAEL

-727 ALQRAAFGYTDGR
+727 ALQRAAFGYTDGK

-749 NKANNQTNF
+749 NKANNQTDF
-758 RTGQP
+758 KTGRP
-763 KERRGLSPQDLHGD
+763 KDRRGFSPRDLHGD
-777 GSHRCTQIPPDE
+777 DSHRCTQIPLDE
-789 KRDPH
+789 KHAPHSWGPRPRYHRGR

>member
-86 PMDGD
+86 PMDSDGG
-91 DLVVPPTMIK
+91 LVVPPTMIK

-116 RVFGDTDDREGQ
+116 RVFGDTEDREGQ
-128 RRPKSKHSDRLTYRV
+128 RRPKSKHSDRLTYRG

-154 RLEKKDSD
+154 RLEKKNSD
-162 GGFTAILLQGNT
+162 GGFTAALLQGDT
-174 MVTTDYSEGGTTYPT
+174 MVTNDYREGSITYPT

-200 GHAKLCLQGGL
+200 GHAKLCLKGGL

-221 GEIRCHM
+221 KEIRCHM

-244 WQVTHIRDN
+244 WQVTHIRDG

-260 FWINDSVTTIENLDD
+260 FWINDSVTTIEDMDD

-290 SGLFHRKHDERVFFD
+290 SKLFPRKHDERVFFD

-313 VTVDEGMLRDYRI
+313 VVVSEDVLRDYRI

-337 EERLNLPLNK
+337 EERLNLPLDK
-347 RHHPNRVTAE
+347 RHRPNRATAE
-357 ARTIKQTRLKA
+357 AR
-368 HKSQKEKTDVGQGET
+368 GGEGA
-383 NPEELPLVEL
+383 PVEL
-393 EEGDLAYAVVERNR
+393 KEGDLAYAVVERNR
-407 DGSHV
+407 DGSHA

-422 RRAYRVSPRDLARA
+422 RRAYQVSPRRLAER
-436 QGILPISDR
+436 QGILPVSDR
-445 NEATAADRL
+445 DGATAADRL
-454 FGYIFPKAE
+454 FGYVVPEAE
-463 DKAVAENIAIQ
+463 DGARRGDV
-474 GQSLDSRNSEDESE
+474 S
-488 RNVVSRGRLIF
+488 SRGRLIF
-499 GAVDASRAKIGRK
+499 GAVDASRAEIGRK

-525 SARRFLTDSKGRT
+525 SARRFLTDSEGRT
-538 PTNEESAPLARGEYF
+538 PTDEKGAPLARGEHF

-565 VHRTLME
+565 VHRTLVE

-581 PRRAQDDA
+581 PRRAQDE
-589 VIAGRKQDNI
+589 VVLAGRKQDNI

-621 SNLSRNELTALIW
+621 SNLSRNELTALVW

-641 VPLRERDDDP
+641 VPPRERNDDP

-678 LYVISGKDLGA
+678 LHVISGKDLGA
-689 AYEDLSGCLGESES
+689 AYEDLIGCLGESES
-703 QVEASE
+703 QTEVSE
-709 YSFAEDVRTEL
+709 YSFAKDVRAEL

-727 ALQRAAFGYTDGR
+727 ALQRAAFGYTDGK

-749 NKANNQTNF
+749 NKANNQTDF

-777 GSHRCTQIPPDE
+777 GSHRCTHIPPDE
-789 KRDPH
+789 KRAPRSQGPRPRYRRGR

>member
-38 GKAPGHDHLEPEKLS
+38 GKAPGHDHLEPGKLS

-68 GEQTVDT
+68 GEQTVEHEGG
-75 KGPKDRHFIDL
+75 KERHFIDL

-116 RVFGDTDDREGQ
+116 RVFGDTEDREGQ
-128 RRPKSKHSDRLTYRV
+128 RRPKSKHSDRLTYRG

-154 RLEKKDSD
+154 RLEKKNSD
-162 GGFTAILLQGNT
+162 GGFTAALLQGDT
-174 MVTTDYSEGGTTYPT
+174 MVTTDYRENGITYPT

-200 GHAKLCLQGGL
+200 GHARLLLSGGAK
-211 ERLERMTPHL
+211 ELERMAPHL
-221 GEIRCHM
+221 KEIHCHM

-253 SGKFVEV
+253 SGKFVEA
-260 FWINDSVTTIENLDD
+260 FRIDDSVTTIEDMDD

-290 SGLFHRKHDERVFFD
+290 SKLFPRKHDERVFFD

-313 VTVDEGMLRDYRI
+313 VVVSEDVLRDYRI

-337 EERLNLPLNK
+337 EERLNLPLDK
-347 RHHPNRVTAE
+347 RHRPNRATAE
-357 ARTIKQTRLKA
+357 ARDGEWAPADLK
-368 HKSQKEKTDVGQGET
+368 KD
-383 NPEELPLVEL
+383 
-393 EEGDLAYAVVERNR
+393 DLAYAVVERNR
-407 DGSHV
+407 DGSHA

-422 RRAYRVSPRDLARA
+422 RRAYQVSPRDLARA
-436 QGILPISDR
+436 QGILPVSDR
-445 NEATAADRL
+445 DGATAADRL
-454 FGYIFPKAE
+454 FGYVVPEAE
-463 DKAVAENIAIQ
+463 DGARRGDV
-474 GQSLDSRNSEDESE
+474 S
-488 RNVVSRGRLIF
+488 SRGRLIF

-538 PTNEESAPLARGEYF
+538 PTDEKGAPLARGEHF
-553 ASGQFLGAAAYP
+553 APGQFLGAAAYP
-565 VHRTLME
+565 VHRTLVE

-581 PRRAQDDA
+581 PRRAQDGA
-589 VIAGRKQDNI
+589 VLAGRKQDNI

-621 SNLSRNELTALIW
+621 SNLSRNELTALVW

-641 VPLRERDDDP
+641 VPPRERNDDP

-678 LYVISGKDLGA
+678 LHVISGKDLGA

-703 QVEASE
+703 RAEVSE
-709 YSFAEDVRTEL
+709 YSFAEGVRAEL

-727 ALQRAAFGYTDGR
+727 ALQRAAFGYTDGK

-749 NKANNQTNF
+749 NKANNQTDF
-758 RTGQP
+758 KTGRP
-763 KERRGLSPQDLHGD
+763 KDRRGFSPRDLHGD
-777 GSHRCTQIPPDE
+777 DSHRCTQIPLDE
-789 KRDPH
+789 KHAPHSWGPRPRYHRGR

>member
-22 QGLAEDGM
+22 QGLAEDEK

-38 GKAPGHDHLEPEKLS
+38 GKAPGHDHLDPEKLS

-86 PMDGD
+86 PMDD
-91 DLVVPPTMIK
+91 DGGLVVPPTMIK

-116 RVFGDTDDREGQ
+116 RVFGDTEDREGQ
-128 RRPKSKHSDRLTYRV
+128 RRPKSKHSDRLTYRG

-154 RLEKKDSD
+154 RLEKKNPD
-162 GGFTAILLQGNT
+162 GGFTAALLQGDT
-174 MVTTDYSEGGTTYPT
+174 MVTTDYRENGITYPT

-200 GHAKLCLQGGL
+200 GHAKLCLKVGL

-221 GEIRCHM
+221 EEIRCHM

-244 WQVTHIRDN
+244 WQVTHIQDN
-253 SGKFVEV
+253 SGNFVEA
-260 FWINDSVTTIENLDD
+260 FRIDDSVTTIEDMDN
-275 VTGYVYRSTAEGDSP
+275 VPGYVYRSTAEGDSP
-290 SGLFHRKHDERVFFD
+290 SSLFRRKHDERVFFD

-313 VTVDEGMLRDYRI
+313 VVVSEDVLRDYRI
-326 VVDSYIAYREE
+326 VIDSYIAYREE
-337 EERLNLPLNK
+337 ERLNLPLDK
-347 RHHPNRVTAE
+347 RHRPNRATAE
-357 ARTIKQTRLKA
+357 AR
-368 HKSQKEKTDVGQGET
+368 DGEGA
-383 NPEELPLVEL
+383 PVEL
-393 EEGDLAYAVVERNR
+393 KEGDLAYAVVERNR
-407 DGSHV
+407 DGSHA

-436 QGILPISDR
+436 QGILPVSDR
-445 NEATAADRL
+445 DGATAADRL
-454 FGYIFPKAE
+454 FGYVVPEAE
-463 DKAVAENIAIQ
+463 DGARRGDV
-474 GQSLDSRNSEDESE
+474 S
-488 RNVVSRGRLIF
+488 SRGRLIF
-499 GAVDASRAKIGRK
+499 GAVDASRAEIGRK

-525 SARRFLTDSKGRT
+525 SARRFLTDSEGRT
-538 PTNEESAPLARGEYF
+538 PTDEKGAPLARGEHF

-565 VHRTLME
+565 VHRTLVE

-581 PRRAQDDA
+581 PRRAQNK
-589 VIAGRKQDNI
+589 VVLAGRKQDNI

-621 SNLSRNELTALIW
+621 SNLSRNELTALVW

-641 VPLRERDDDP
+641 VPPRERNDDP

-678 LYVISGKDLGA
+678 LRVISGKDLGA

-703 QVEASE
+703 QTEVSE
-709 YSFAEDVRTEL
+709 YSFAEGVRAEL

-727 ALQRAAFGYTDGR
+727 ALQRAAFGYTDGK

-749 NKANNQTNF
+749 NKANNQTDF
-758 RTGQP
+758 KTGKP

-777 GSHRCTQIPPDE
+777 GSHRCTHIPPDE
-789 KRDPH
+789 KRAPRSQGPRPRYRRGR

>member
-22 QGLAEDGM
+22 QGLAEDGR

-38 GKAPGHDHLEPEKLS
+38 GGAPGHDHLEPEKLS

-116 RVFGDTDDREGQ
+116 RVFGDTEDREGQ
-128 RRPKSKHSDRLTYRV
+128 RRPKSKHSDRLTYRG

-154 RLEKKDSD
+154 RLEKKNSD
-162 GGFTAILLQGNT
+162 GGFTAALLQGDT
-174 MVTTDYSEGGTTYPT
+174 MVTNDYREGRIVYPT

-200 GHAKLCLQGGL
+200 GHAKLCLKGGL

-221 GEIRCHM
+221 EEIHCHM

-244 WQVTHIRDN
+244 WQVTHIQDG

-260 FWINDSVTTIENLDD
+260 FRIDDSVTTIEDLDD
-275 VTGYVYRSTAEGDSP
+275 VPGYVYRSTAEGDSP
-290 SGLFHRKHDERVFFD
+290 SNLFPRKHDERVFFD

-313 VTVDEGMLRDYRI
+313 VVVGEDVLRGYRI

-337 EERLNLPLNK
+337 EERLNLPLDK
-347 RHHPNRVTAE
+347 RHRPNRATAE
-357 ARTIKQTRLKA
+357 ARGGEGAPVDLK
-368 HKSQKEKTDVGQGET
+368 
-383 NPEELPLVEL
+383 
-393 EEGDLAYAVVERNR
+393 EGDLAYAVVDQNR

-422 RRAYRVSPRDLARA
+422 RRAYQVSPRDLAEL
-436 QGILPISDR
+436 QGILPVSDR
-445 NEATAADRL
+445 DGATAADRL
-454 FGYIFPKAE
+454 FGYVVPEAE
-463 DKAVAENIAIQ
+463 DGARRGDV
-474 GQSLDSRNSEDESE
+474 S
-488 RNVVSRGRLIF
+488 SRGRLIF

-525 SARRFLTDSKGRT
+525 SARRFLTDSEGRT
-538 PTNEESAPLARGEYF
+538 PTDEKGSPLARGEYF
-553 ASGQFLGAAAYP
+553 SSGQFLGAAAYP
-565 VHRTLME
+565 VHRTLVE

-581 PRRAQDDA
+581 PRRAQDGA
-589 VIAGRKQDNI
+589 VLAGRNQDNI

-641 VPLRERDDDP
+641 VPPRERNDDP

-678 LYVISGKDLGA
+678 LHVISGKDLGA

-703 QVEASE
+703 RAEVSE
-709 YSFAEDVRTEL
+709 YSFAEGVRAEL

-727 ALQRAAFGYTDGR
+727 ALQRAAFGYTDGK

-749 NKANNQTNF
+749 NKANNQTDF
-758 RTGQP
+758 KTGRP
-763 KERRGLSPQDLHGD
+763 KDRRGFSPRDLHGD
-777 GSHRCTQIPPDE
+777 DSHRCTQIPLDE
-789 KRDPH
+789 KHTPHSWGPRPRYHRGR

>member
-22 QGLAEDGM
+22 QGLAEDGR

-38 GKAPGHDHLEPEKLS
+38 GGAPGHDHLESEKLS

-68 GEQTVDT
+68 GEQTIDT
-75 KGPKDRHFIDL
+75 KGPKERHFIDL

-116 RVFGDTDDREGQ
+116 RVFGDTEDREGQ
-128 RRPKSKHSDRLTYRV
+128 RRPKSKHSDRLTYRG
-143 DPASALQLVPL
+143 DPASALRLVPL
-154 RLEKKDSD
+154 RLEKKNSD
-162 GGFTAILLQGNT
+162 GGFTAALLQGDT
-174 MVTTDYSEGGTTYPT
+174 MVTTDYRENGITYPT

-221 GEIRCHM
+221 EEIRCHM

-244 WQVTHIRDN
+244 WQVTHIRDG
-253 SGKFVEV
+253 SGKFVEA
-260 FWINDSVTTIENLDD
+260 FRIDDSVTTIEDMDD
-275 VTGYVYRSTAEGDSP
+275 VPGYVYRSTAEGDSP
-290 SGLFHRKHDERVFFD
+290 SSLFRRKHDERVFFD

-313 VTVDEGMLRDYRI
+313 VVVSEDVLRDYRI
-326 VVDSYIAYREE
+326 VIDSYIAYREE
-337 EERLNLPLNK
+337 EERLNLPLDK
-347 RHHPNRVTAE
+347 RHRPNRATAE
-357 ARTIKQTRLKA
+357 ARDGEGAPADLK
-368 HKSQKEKTDVGQGET
+368 K
-383 NPEELPLVEL
+383 
-393 EEGDLAYAVVERNR
+393 GDLAYAVVERNR
-407 DGSHV
+407 DGSHA

-422 RRAYRVSPRDLARA
+422 RRAYRVSPRDLAEL
-436 QGILPISDR
+436 QGILPVSDR
-445 NEATAADRL
+445 DGATAADRL
-454 FGYIFPKAE
+454 FGYVVPEAE
-463 DKAVAENIAIQ
+463 DGARRGDV
-474 GQSLDSRNSEDESE
+474 S
-488 RNVVSRGRLIF
+488 SRGRLIF
-499 GAVDASRAKIGRK
+499 GAVDASRAEIGRK
-512 EKILSPLLQPKTT
+512 EKVLSPLLQPKTT
-525 SARRFLTDSKGRT
+525 SARRFLTDSEGRT
-538 PTNEESAPLARGEYF
+538 PTDEKGAPLARGEHF

-565 VHRTLME
+565 VHRTLVE

-589 VIAGRKQDNI
+589 VLAGRKQDNI
-599 GVRLTARSWVKIGSR
+599 GVRLTARSWVRIGSR

-621 SNLSRNELTALIW
+621 SNLSRNELTALVW

-641 VPLRERDDDP
+641 VPPRERNDDP

-671 VRIAEGG
+671 VRIVEGG
-678 LYVISGKDLGA
+678 LHVISGKDLGA
-689 AYEDLSGCLGESES
+689 AYEGLSGCLGESES
-703 QVEASE
+703 QAEVSE
-709 YSFAEDVRTEL
+709 YAFAEGVRAEL

-727 ALQRAAFGYTDGR
+727 ALQRAAFGYTDGK

-749 NKANNQTNF
+749 NKANNQTDF
-758 RTGQP
+758 RTGKP

-777 GSHRCTQIPPDE
+777 GSHRCTQVSPDE
-789 KRDPH
+789 KRVPRSQGPRPRYRRGR

>member
-22 QGLAEDGM
+22 QGLAEDGR

-38 GKAPGHDHLEPEKLS
+38 GGAPGHDHLEPEKLS

-116 RVFGDTDDREGQ
+116 RVFGDTEDREGQ
-128 RRPKSKHSDRLTYRV
+128 RRPKSKHSDRLTYRG

-154 RLEKKDSD
+154 RLEKKNSD
-162 GGFTAILLQGNT
+162 GGFTAALLQGDT
-174 MVTTDYSEGGTTYPT
+174 MVTTDYRENGITYPT

-200 GHAKLCLQGGL
+200 GHAKFCLQGGL
-211 ERLERMTPHL
+211 ERFERMTPHL

-253 SGKFVEV
+253 SGKFVEA
-260 FWINDSVTTIENLDD
+260 FRIDDSVTTIEDMDD

-290 SGLFHRKHDERVFFD
+290 SKLFPRKHDERVFFD

-313 VTVDEGMLRDYRI
+313 ITVSEDLLRGYRI

-337 EERLNLPLNK
+337 EERLNLPLDK
-347 RHHPNRVTAE
+347 RHRPNRATAE
-357 ARTIKQTRLKA
+357 ARGGEGTPAELK
-368 HKSQKEKTDVGQGET
+368 
-383 NPEELPLVEL
+383 
-393 EEGDLAYAVVERNR
+393 EGDLAYAVVERNR
-407 DGSHV
+407 DGSHA

-422 RRAYRVSPRDLARA
+422 RRAYRVSPRDLAEL
-436 QGILPISDR
+436 QGILPVSDR
-445 NEATAADRL
+445 DGATAADRL
-454 FGYIFPKAE
+454 FGYVVPEAE
-463 DKAVAENIAIQ
+463 DGAKGGDV
-474 GQSLDSRNSEDESE
+474 S
-488 RNVVSRGRLIF
+488 SRGRLIF
-499 GAVDASRAKIGRK
+499 GAVDASRAEIGRK

-525 SARRFLTDSKGRT
+525 SARRFLTDSEGRT
-538 PTNEESAPLARGEYF
+538 PTDEKGAPLARGEHF

-565 VHRTLME
+565 VHRTLVE

-581 PRRAQDDA
+581 PIRAQDE
-589 VIAGRKQDNI
+589 VVLAGRKQDNI

-621 SNLSRNELTALIW
+621 SNLSRNELTALVW

-641 VPLRERDDDP
+641 VPPRERNDDP

-678 LYVISGKDLGA
+678 LHVISGKDLGA

-703 QVEASE
+703 RAEVSE
-709 YSFAEDVRTEL
+709 YSFAEDVRAEL

-727 ALQRAAFGYTDGR
+727 ALQRAAFGYTDGK

-749 NKANNQTNF
+749 NKANNQTDF
-758 RTGQP
+758 KTGRP
-763 KERRGLSPQDLHGD
+763 KDRRGFSPRDLHGD
-777 GSHRCTQIPPDE
+777 DSHRYTQIPSDE
-789 KRDPH
+789 KQAPHSWGPRPRYHRGR

>member
-1 MVEFEPFH
+1 MAEFEPFH

-22 QGLAEDGM
+22 QGLAEDKK

-86 PMDGD
+86 PMDD
-91 DLVVPPTMIK
+91 DGGLVVPPTMIK

-116 RVFGDTDDREGQ
+116 RVFGDTEDREGQ
-128 RRPKSKHSDRLTYRV
+128 RRPKSKHSDRLTYRG

-154 RLEKKDSD
+154 RLEKKNSD
-162 GGFTAILLQGNT
+162 GSFTAALLQGDT
-174 MVTTDYSEGGTTYPT
+174 MVTTDYRENGITYPT

-200 GHAKLCLQGGL
+200 GHAKLCLKGGL

-221 GEIRCHM
+221 KEIRCHM

-244 WQVTHIRDN
+244 WQVTHIQDN
-253 SGKFVEV
+253 SGNFVEA
-260 FWINDSVTTIENLDD
+260 FRIDDSVTTIEDMDN
-275 VTGYVYRSTAEGDSP
+275 VPGYVYRSTAEGDSP
-290 SGLFHRKHDERVFFD
+290 SSLFRRKHDERVFFD

-313 VTVDEGMLRDYRI
+313 VVVSEDVLRDYRI
-326 VVDSYIAYREE
+326 VIDSYIAYREE
-337 EERLNLPLNK
+337 EERLNLPLDK
-347 RHHPNRVTAE
+347 RHRPNRATAE
-357 ARTIKQTRLKA
+357 AR
-368 HKSQKEKTDVGQGET
+368 DGEGA
-383 NPEELPLVEL
+383 PVEFK
-393 EEGDLAYAVVERNR
+393 EGDLAYAVVERNR
-407 DGSHV
+407 DGSHA

-436 QGILPISDR
+436 QGILPVSDR
-445 NEATAADRL
+445 DGATAADRL
-454 FGYIFPKAE
+454 FGYVVPEAE
-463 DKAVAENIAIQ
+463 DEAKGGDV
-474 GQSLDSRNSEDESE
+474 S
-488 RNVVSRGRLIF
+488 SRGRLIF

-512 EKILSPLLQPKTT
+512 EKTLSPLLQPKTT
-525 SARRFLTDSKGRT
+525 SARRFLTDSEGRT
-538 PTNEESAPLARGEYF
+538 PTDEKGAPLARGEHF

-565 VHRTLME
+565 VHRTLVE

-581 PRRAQDDA
+581 PRRAQDE
-589 VIAGRKQDNI
+589 VVLAGRKQDNI

-621 SNLSRNELTALIW
+621 SNLSRNELTALVW

-641 VPLRERDDDP
+641 VPPRERNDDP

-678 LYVISGKDLGA
+678 LHVISGKDLGA
-689 AYEDLSGCLGESES
+689 AYEDLSGCLGESKS
-703 QVEASE
+703 QTEVSE
-709 YSFAEDVRTEL
+709 YSFAEGVRAEL

-727 ALQRAAFGYTDGR
+727 ALQRAAFGYTDGK

-749 NKANNQTNF
+749 NKANNQTDF
-758 RTGQP
+758 RTGKP

-777 GSHRCTQIPPDE
+777 GSHRCTHIPPDE
-789 KRDPH
+789 KQAPRSQGPRPRYRRGR

>member
-22 QGLAEDGM
+22 QGLAEDGR

-68 GEQTVDT
+68 GEQTVEHEGG
-75 KGPKDRHFIDL
+75 KERHFIDL

-116 RVFGDTDDREGQ
+116 RVFGDTEDREGQ
-128 RRPKSKHSDRLTYRV
+128 RRPKSKHSDRLTYRG

-154 RLEKKDSD
+154 RLEKKNSD
-162 GGFTAILLQGNT
+162 GGFTAALLQGDT
-174 MVTTDYSEGGTTYPT
+174 MVTTDYRENGITYPT

-200 GHAKLCLQGGL
+200 GHARLLLSGGAK
-211 ERLERMTPHL
+211 ELERMAPHL
-221 GEIRCHM
+221 KEIHCHM

-253 SGKFVEV
+253 SGKFVEA
-260 FWINDSVTTIENLDD
+260 FRIDDSVTTIEDMDD

-290 SGLFHRKHDERVFFD
+290 SKLFPRKHDERVFFD

-313 VTVDEGMLRDYRI
+313 VVVSEDVLRDYRI

-337 EERLNLPLNK
+337 EERLNLPLDK
-347 RHHPNRVTAE
+347 RHRPNRATAE
-357 ARTIKQTRLKA
+357 ARDGEWAPADLK
-368 HKSQKEKTDVGQGET
+368 KD
-383 NPEELPLVEL
+383 
-393 EEGDLAYAVVERNR
+393 DLAYAVVERNR
-407 DGSHV
+407 DGSHA

-436 QGILPISDR
+436 QGILPVSDR
-445 NEATAADRL
+445 DGATAADRL
-454 FGYIFPKAE
+454 FGYVVPEAE
-463 DKAVAENIAIQ
+463 DGARRGDV
-474 GQSLDSRNSEDESE
+474 S
-488 RNVVSRGRLIF
+488 SRGRLIF

-538 PTNEESAPLARGEYF
+538 PTDEKGAPLARGEHF
-553 ASGQFLGAAAYP
+553 APGQFLGAAAYP
-565 VHRTLME
+565 VHRTLVE

-589 VIAGRKQDNI
+589 VLAGRKQDNI
-599 GVRLTARSWVKIGSR
+599 GVRLTARSWVRIGSR

-621 SNLSRNELTALIW
+621 SNLSRNELTALVW

-641 VPLRERDDDP
+641 VPPRERNDDP

-678 LYVISGKDLGA
+678 LHVISGKDLGA

-703 QVEASE
+703 RAEVSE
-709 YSFAEDVRTEL
+709 YSFAEGVRAEL

-727 ALQRAAFGYTDGR
+727 ALQRAAFGYTDGK

-749 NKANNQTNF
+749 NKANNQTDF
-758 RTGQP
+758 KTGRP
-763 KERRGLSPQDLHGD
+763 KDRRGFSPRDLHGD
-777 GSHRCTQIPPDE
+777 DSHRCTQIPLDE
-789 KRDPH
+789 KHAPHSWGPRPRYHRGR

>member
-38 GKAPGHDHLEPEKLS
+38 GKAPGHDHLEPGKLS

-68 GEQTVDT
+68 GEQTVEHEGG
-75 KGPKDRHFIDL
+75 KERHFIDL

-116 RVFGDTDDREGQ
+116 RVFGDTEDREGQ
-128 RRPKSKHSDRLTYRV
+128 RRPKSKHSDRLTYRG

-154 RLEKKDSD
+154 RLEKKNSD
-162 GGFTAILLQGNT
+162 GGFTAALLQGDT
-174 MVTTDYSEGGTTYPT
+174 MVTTDYRENGITYPT

-200 GHAKLCLQGGL
+200 GHARLLLSGGAK
-211 ERLERMTPHL
+211 ELERMAPHL
-221 GEIRCHM
+221 KEIHCHM

-253 SGKFVEV
+253 SGKFVEA
-260 FWINDSVTTIENLDD
+260 FRIDDSVTTIEDMDD

-290 SGLFHRKHDERVFFD
+290 SKLFPRKHDERVFFD

-313 VTVDEGMLRDYRI
+313 VVVSEDVLRDYRI

-337 EERLNLPLNK
+337 EERLNLPLDK
-347 RHHPNRVTAE
+347 RHRPNRATAE
-357 ARTIKQTRLKA
+357 ARDGEGAPADLK
-368 HKSQKEKTDVGQGET
+368 KD
-383 NPEELPLVEL
+383 
-393 EEGDLAYAVVERNR
+393 DLAYAVVERNR
-407 DGSHV
+407 DGSHA

-436 QGILPISDR
+436 QGILPVSDR
-445 NEATAADRL
+445 DGATAADRL
-454 FGYIFPKAE
+454 FGYVVPEAE
-463 DKAVAENIAIQ
+463 DGARRGDV
-474 GQSLDSRNSEDESE
+474 S
-488 RNVVSRGRLIF
+488 SRGRLIF

-538 PTNEESAPLARGEYF
+538 PTDEKGAPLARGEHF
-553 ASGQFLGAAAYP
+553 APGQFLGAAAYP
-565 VHRTLME
+565 VHRTLVE

-589 VIAGRKQDNI
+589 VLAGRKQDNI
-599 GVRLTARSWVKIGSR
+599 GVRLTARSWVRIGSR

-621 SNLSRNELTALIW
+621 SNLSRNELTALVW

-641 VPLRERDDDP
+641 VPPRERNDDP

-678 LYVISGKDLGA
+678 LHVISGKDLGA

-703 QVEASE
+703 RAEVSE
-709 YSFAEDVRTEL
+709 YSFAEGVRAEL

-727 ALQRAAFGYTDGR
+727 ALQRAAFGYTDGK

-749 NKANNQTNF
+749 NKANNQTDF
-758 RTGQP
+758 KTGRP
-763 KERRGLSPQDLHGD
+763 KDRRGFSPRDLHGD
-777 GSHRCTQIPPDE
+777 DSHRCTQIPLDE
-789 KRDPH
+789 KHAPHSWGPRPRYHRGR

>member
-22 QGLAEDGM
+22 QGLAEDGR

-38 GKAPGHDHLEPEKLS
+38 GGAPGHDHLEPERLS

-75 KGPKDRHFIDL
+75 KGPKERHFIDL

-116 RVFGDTDDREGQ
+116 RVFGDTEDREGQ
-128 RRPKSKHSDRLTYRV
+128 RRPKSKHSDRLTYRG
-143 DPASALQLVPL
+143 DPASALRLVPL
-154 RLEKKDSD
+154 RLEKKNSD
-162 GGFTAILLQGNT
+162 GGFTAALLQGDT
-174 MVTTDYSEGGTTYPT
+174 MVTTDYREGSITYPT

-194 LQAGMR
+194 LQAGMQ
-200 GHAKLCLQGGL
+200 GHAKLCLKGGL

-221 GEIRCHM
+221 KEIHCHM

-253 SGKFVEV
+253 SGKFVEA
-260 FWINDSVTTIENLDD
+260 FRIDDSVTTIEDMDD

-290 SGLFHRKHDERVFFD
+290 SKLFPRKHDERVFFD

-313 VTVDEGMLRDYRI
+313 VVVSEDVLRDYRI

-337 EERLNLPLNK
+337 EERLNLPLDK
-347 RHHPNRVTAE
+347 RHRPNRATAE
-357 ARTIKQTRLKA
+357 ARDGEGAPADLK
-368 HKSQKEKTDVGQGET
+368 KD
-383 NPEELPLVEL
+383 
-393 EEGDLAYAVVERNR
+393 DLAYAVVERNR
-407 DGSHV
+407 DGSHA

-422 RRAYRVSPRDLARA
+422 RRAYRVSPRDLAEL
-436 QGILPISDR
+436 QGILPVSDR
-445 NEATAADRL
+445 DGATAADRL
-454 FGYIFPKAE
+454 FGYVVPEAE
-463 DKAVAENIAIQ
+463 DGARGGDV
-474 GQSLDSRNSEDESE
+474 S
-488 RNVVSRGRLIF
+488 SRGRLIF

-538 PTNEESAPLARGEYF
+538 PTDEKGAPLARGEHF
-553 ASGQFLGAAAYP
+553 APGQFLGAAAYP
-565 VHRTLME
+565 VHRTLVE

-589 VIAGRKQDNI
+589 VLAGRKQDNI
-599 GVRLTARSWVKIGSR
+599 GVRLTARSWVRIGSR

-621 SNLSRNELTALIW
+621 SNLSRNELTALVW

-641 VPLRERDDDP
+641 VPPRERDDDP

-678 LYVISGKDLGA
+678 LRVISGKDLGA
-689 AYEDLSGCLGESES
+689 AYEGLSGCLGESES
-703 QVEASE
+703 RAEASE
-709 YSFAEDVRTEL
+709 YSFAEDVRAEL

-727 ALQRAAFGYTDGR
+727 ALQRAAFGYTDGK

-749 NKANNQTNF
+749 NKANNQTDF

-763 KERRGLSPQDLHGD
+763 KERRGLSPQDLHSD
-777 GSHRCTQIPPDE
+777 GSHKCTHIPPDE
-789 KRDPH
+789 RQAPRSQGPRPRYRRGR

>member
-30 LPEDLFAT
+30 LPEDLFAI

-86 PMDGD
+86 PMDD
-91 DLVVPPTMIK
+91 DGGLVVPPTMIK

-116 RVFGDTDDREGQ
+116 RVFGDTEDREGQ
-128 RRPKSKHSDRLTYRV
+128 RRPKSKHSDRLTYRG

-154 RLEKKDSD
+154 RLEKKNSD
-162 GGFTAILLQGNT
+162 GGFTAALLQGDT
-174 MVTTDYSEGGTTYPT
+174 MVTNDYREGRIVYPT

-221 GEIRCHM
+221 KEIRCHM

-244 WQVTHIRDN
+244 WQVTHIRDG

-260 FWINDSVTTIENLDD
+260 FWINDSVTTIEDMDD

-290 SGLFHRKHDERVFFD
+290 SKLFPRKHDERVFFD

-313 VTVDEGMLRDYRI
+313 VTVSEDVLRDYRI

-337 EERLNLPLNK
+337 EERLNLPLDK
-347 RHHPNRVTAE
+347 RHHPNRATAE
-357 ARTIKQTRLKA
+357 AR
-368 HKSQKEKTDVGQGET
+368 GGEGA
-383 NPEELPLVEL
+383 PVEL
-393 EEGDLAYAVVERNR
+393 KEGDLAYAVVERNR
-407 DGSHV
+407 DGSHA

-422 RRAYRVSPRDLARA
+422 RRAYRVSPRRLAER
-436 QGILPISDR
+436 QGILPVSDR
-445 NEATAADRL
+445 DGATAADRL
-454 FGYIFPKAE
+454 FGYVVPEAE
-463 DKAVAENIAIQ
+463 DGARRGDV
-474 GQSLDSRNSEDESE
+474 S
-488 RNVVSRGRLIF
+488 SRGRLIF
-499 GAVDASRAKIGRK
+499 GAVDASRAEIGRK

-525 SARRFLTDSKGRT
+525 SARRFLTDSEGRT
-538 PTNEESAPLARGEYF
+538 PTDEKGAPLARGEHF

-565 VHRTLME
+565 VHRTLVE

-581 PRRAQDDA
+581 PRRAQDE
-589 VIAGRKQDNI
+589 VVLAGRKQDNI

-621 SNLSRNELTALIW
+621 SNLSRNELTALVW

-641 VPLRERDDDP
+641 VPPRERNDDP

-678 LYVISGKDLGA
+678 LHVISGKDLGA
-689 AYEDLSGCLGESES
+689 AYEGLSGCRGESES
-703 QVEASE
+703 RAEASE
-709 YSFAEDVRTEL
+709 YSFAEDVRAEL

-727 ALQRAAFGYTDGR
+727 ALQRAAFGYTDGK

-749 NKANNQTNF
+749 NKANNQTDF
-758 RTGQP
+758 KTGKP
-763 KERRGLSPQDLHGD
+763 KERRGLSPQDLHGG
-777 GSHRCTQIPPDE
+777 GSHRCTHIPPDE
-789 KRDPH
+789 KRAPRSQGPRPRYRRGR

>member
-53 GSIDLEMIVRTPLVF
+53 GSIDLEMILRTPLVF
-68 GEQTVDT
+68 GEQTVEHEGG
-75 KGPKDRHFIDL
+75 KERHFIDL
-86 PMDGD
+86 PMNDDGG
-91 DLVVPPTMIK
+91 LVVPPTMIK

-116 RVFGDTDDREGQ
+116 RVFGDTEDREGQ
-128 RRPKSKHSDRLTYRV
+128 RRPKSKHSDRLTYRG

-154 RLEKKDSD
+154 RLEKKNSD
-162 GGFTAILLQGNT
+162 GGFTAALLQGDT
-174 MVTTDYSEGGTTYPT
+174 MVTTDYRENGITYPT

-221 GEIRCHM
+221 EEIRCHM

-244 WQVTHIRDN
+244 WQVTHIQDN
-253 SGKFVEV
+253 SGNFVEA
-260 FWINDSVTTIENLDD
+260 FRINDSVTTIEDMDN
-275 VTGYVYRSTAEGDSP
+275 VPGYVYRSTAEGDSP
-290 SGLFHRKHDERVFFD
+290 SKLFPRKHDERVFFD
-305 VSRGGPER
+305 VSRSGPER
-313 VTVDEGMLRDYRI
+313 VTVSKDVLRDYRI

-337 EERLNLPLNK
+337 EERLNLPLDK
-347 RHHPNRVTAE
+347 RHRPNRATAE
-357 ARTIKQTRLKA
+357 ARDGEGAPADLK
-368 HKSQKEKTDVGQGET
+368 KD
-383 NPEELPLVEL
+383 
-393 EEGDLAYAVVERNR
+393 DLAYAVVERNR
-407 DGSHV
+407 DGSHA

-422 RRAYRVSPRDLARA
+422 RRAYRVSPRDLAEL
-436 QGILPISDR
+436 QGILPVSDR
-445 NEATAADRL
+445 DGATAADRL
-454 FGYIFPKAE
+454 FGYVVPEAE
-463 DKAVAENIAIQ
+463 DGARRGDV
-474 GQSLDSRNSEDESE
+474 S
-488 RNVVSRGRLIF
+488 SRGRLIF

-512 EKILSPLLQPKTT
+512 EKTLSPLLQPKTT
-525 SARRFLTDSKGRT
+525 SARRFLTDSEGRT
-538 PTNEESAPLARGEYF
+538 PTDEKGAPLARGEHF

-565 VHRTLME
+565 VHRTLVE

-581 PRRAQDDA
+581 PRRAQDE
-589 VIAGRKQDNI
+589 VVLAGRKQDNI

-621 SNLSRNELTALIW
+621 SNLSRNELTALVW

-641 VPLRERDDDP
+641 VPPRERNDDP

-678 LYVISGKDLGA
+678 LHVISGKDLGA

-703 QVEASE
+703 RAQVSE
-709 YSFAEDVRTEL
+709 YSFAEDVRAEL

-727 ALQRAAFGYTDGR
+727 ALQRAAFGYTDGK

-749 NKANNQTNF
+749 NKANNQTDF
-758 RTGQP
+758 KTGKP

-777 GSHRCTQIPPDE
+777 GSHRCTHIPPDE
-789 KRDPH
+789 KRAPRSQGPRPRYRRGR

>member
-22 QGLAEDGM
+22 QGLAEDGR

-38 GKAPGHDHLEPEKLS
+38 GGAPGHDHLESEKLS

-68 GEQTVDT
+68 GEQTIDT
-75 KGPKDRHFIDL
+75 KGPKERHFIDL

-116 RVFGDTDDREGQ
+116 RVFGDTEDREGQ
-128 RRPKSKHSDRLTYRV
+128 RRPKSKHSDRLTYRG
-143 DPASALQLVPL
+143 DPASALRLVPL
-154 RLEKKDSD
+154 RLEKKNSD
-162 GGFTAILLQGNT
+162 GGFTAALLQGDT
-174 MVTTDYSEGGTTYPT
+174 MVTTDYRENGITYPT

-221 GEIRCHM
+221 EEIRCHM

-244 WQVTHIRDN
+244 WQVTHIRDG
-253 SGKFVEV
+253 SGKFVEA
-260 FWINDSVTTIENLDD
+260 FRIDDSVTTIEDMDD
-275 VTGYVYRSTAEGDSP
+275 VPGYVYRSTAEGDSP
-290 SGLFHRKHDERVFFD
+290 SSLFRRKHDERVFFD

-313 VTVDEGMLRDYRI
+313 VVVSEDVLRDYRI
-326 VVDSYIAYREE
+326 VIDSYIAYREE
-337 EERLNLPLNK
+337 EERLNLPLDK
-347 RHHPNRVTAE
+347 RHRPNRATAE
-357 ARTIKQTRLKA
+357 ARDGEGAPADLK
-368 HKSQKEKTDVGQGET
+368 K
-383 NPEELPLVEL
+383 
-393 EEGDLAYAVVERNR
+393 GDLAYAVVERNR
-407 DGSHV
+407 DGSHA

-422 RRAYRVSPRDLARA
+422 RRAYRVSPRDLAEL
-436 QGILPISDR
+436 QGILPVSDR
-445 NEATAADRL
+445 DGATAADRL
-454 FGYIFPKAE
+454 FGYVVPEAE
-463 DKAVAENIAIQ
+463 DGARRGDV
-474 GQSLDSRNSEDESE
+474 S
-488 RNVVSRGRLIF
+488 SRGRLIF
-499 GAVDASRAKIGRK
+499 GAVDASRAEIGRK
-512 EKILSPLLQPKTT
+512 EKVLSPLLQPKTT
-525 SARRFLTDSKGRT
+525 SARRFLTDSEGRT
-538 PTNEESAPLARGEYF
+538 PTDEKGAPLARGEHF

-565 VHRTLME
+565 VHRTLVE

-589 VIAGRKQDNI
+589 VLAGRKQDNI
-599 GVRLTARSWVKIGSR
+599 GVRLTARSWVRIGSR

-621 SNLSRNELTALIW
+621 SNLSRNELTALVW

-641 VPLRERDDDP
+641 VPPRERNDDP

-671 VRIAEGG
+671 VRIVEGG
-678 LYVISGKDLGA
+678 LHVISGKDLGA
-689 AYEDLSGCLGESES
+689 AYEGLSGCLGESES
-703 QVEASE
+703 QAEVSE
-709 YSFAEDVRTEL
+709 YAFAEGVRAEL

-727 ALQRAAFGYTDGR
+727 ALQRAAFGYTDGK

-749 NKANNQTNF
+749 HKANNQPDF
-758 RTGQP
+758 RTGKP

-777 GSHRCTQIPPDE
+777 GSHRCTQVSPDE
-789 KRDPH
+789 KRVPRSQGPRPRYRRGR

>member
-1 MVEFEPFH
+1 
-9 SAVNRIPVLRDKA
+9 
-22 QGLAEDGM
+22 
-30 LPEDLFAT
+30 
-38 GKAPGHDHLEPEKLS
+38 
-53 GSIDLEMIVRTPLVF
+53 
-68 GEQTVDT
+68 
-75 KGPKDRHFIDL
+75 
-86 PMDGD
+86 
-91 DLVVPPTMIK
+91 MIK

-116 RVFGDTDDREGQ
+116 RVFGDTEDREGQ
-128 RRPKSKHSDRLTYRV
+128 RRPKSKHSDRLTYRG

-154 RLEKKDSD
+154 RLEKKNSD
-162 GGFTAILLQGNT
+162 GGFTAALLQGDT
-174 MVTTDYSEGGTTYPT
+174 MVTTDYRENGITYPT

-200 GHAKLCLQGGL
+200 GHARLLLSGGAK
-211 ERLERMTPHL
+211 ELERMAPHL
-221 GEIRCHM
+221 KEIHCHM

-244 WQVTHIRDN
+244 WQVTHIRDG

-260 FWINDSVTTIENLDD
+260 FRINDSVTTIEDMDD

-290 SGLFHRKHDERVFFD
+290 SKLFPRKHDERVFFD

-313 VTVDEGMLRDYRI
+313 VVVSEDVLRGYRI

-337 EERLNLPLNK
+337 EERLNLPLDK
-347 RHHPNRVTAE
+347 RHRPNRATAE
-357 ARTIKQTRLKA
+357 AR
-368 HKSQKEKTDVGQGET
+368 GGEGA
-383 NPEELPLVEL
+383 PVEL
-393 EEGDLAYAVVERNR
+393 KEGDLAYAVVERNR
-407 DGSHV
+407 DESHA

-422 RRAYRVSPRDLARA
+422 RRAYRVSPRDLAER
-436 QGILPISDR
+436 QGILPVSDR
-445 NEATAADRL
+445 DGATAADRL
-454 FGYIFPKAE
+454 FGYVVPEAE
-463 DKAVAENIAIQ
+463 DGARRGDV
-474 GQSLDSRNSEDESE
+474 S
-488 RNVVSRGRLIF
+488 SRGRLIF

-512 EKILSPLLQPKTT
+512 EKIRSPLLQPKTT
-525 SARRFLTDSKGRT
+525 SARRFLTDAKGRT
-538 PTNEESAPLARGEYF
+538 PADEKGAPLARGEHF

-565 VHRTLME
+565 VHRTLVE

-581 PRRAQDDA
+581 PRRAQDE
-589 VIAGRKQDNI
+589 VVLAGRKQDNI
-599 GVRLTARSWVKIGSR
+599 GVRLTARSWVRIGSR

-621 SNLSRNELTALIW
+621 SNLSRNELTALVW

-641 VPLRERDDDP
+641 VPPRERNDDP

-678 LYVISGKDLGA
+678 LHVISGKDLGA

-703 QVEASE
+703 RAEVSE
-709 YSFAEDVRTEL
+709 YSFAEGVRAEL

-727 ALQRAAFGYTDGR
+727 ALQRAAFGYTDGK

-749 NKANNQTNF
+749 NKANNQTDF

-777 GSHRCTQIPPDE
+777 GSHRCTHIPPDE
-789 KRDPH
+789 KRAPRSQGPRPRYRRGR